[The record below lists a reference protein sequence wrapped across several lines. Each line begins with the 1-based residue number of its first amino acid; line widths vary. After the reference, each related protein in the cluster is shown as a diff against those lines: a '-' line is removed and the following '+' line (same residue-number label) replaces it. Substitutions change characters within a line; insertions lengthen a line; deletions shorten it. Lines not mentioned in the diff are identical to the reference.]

1 MLETIRRTGVMQ
13 LDPVTRVRRRSPISG
28 KGVERAMQMIPFLP
42 NYQRFDSEIVRSMSV
57 AYTDLCRTLGL
68 STMPDAA
75 NEVVAHDHGNCRT
88 RCADTH
94 HYVPPRLGGIQGRQI
109 ALLSWWRS
117 ADLKVP
123 PQQVAGKL

>member
-1 MLETIRRTGVMQ
+1 
-13 LDPVTRVRRRSPISG
+13 
-28 KGVERAMQMIPFLP
+28 MQMIPFLP

-68 STMPDAA
+68 STKPDAA
-75 NEVVAHDHGNCRT
+75 
-88 RCADTH
+88 
-94 HYVPPRLGGIQGRQI
+94 YVPPRLGGIQGRQI
-109 ALLSWWRS
+109 ALLSWRRS